1 MGGPTGHDDRAAV
14 IVDTAVSPYCTVSAD
29 GTITW
34 AGASITELL
43 GWTPEQ
49 LVGRN
54 MAEFLE
60 ERSLERAVQMLSRF
74 NADRQATPAWRS
86 SGLLADLVHAD
97 GRLVPCDLA
106 VATSVRTGLD
116 GFVLQLRR
124 RGGGAHLQ
132 RALEA
137 MAENLPLHRV
147 LSSVASAVAVEIADA
162 RVEIHWGW
170 NGEHFAGSASS
181 DGLALLTDD
190 VLGEDGERPWVEA
203 MRRAEGVAFDHV
215 AAFPPSMRR
224 WVEGLG
230 IACGWV
236 QPVLSFGTEATALV
250 VVWRTG
256 DVDLRVFPSFEVDR
270 YCGLVGLALEWERGR
285 TSLRFAANHDPL
297 TGLANRRTLLE
308 RLRATTPRRTEG
320 TVLFCDVD
328 DFKPVNDEHGHSAGD
343 AVLQVIGER
352 LRAAVRPTDLVARYG
367 GDEFVVHCPG
377 TSDSAV
383 LAELTDRL
391 ERVTAAPITIG
402 AMTVKV
408 GLSVGRSAIVD
419 GSDVDEVLADAARDM
434 SRIKRRRKAG
444 RD

>member
-1 MGGPTGHDDRAAV
+1 MGGPADDQDRAAV
-14 IVDTAVSPYCTVSAD
+14 IVDTAVSPYCTVSPD

-34 AGASITELL
+34 AGASITELI

-60 ERSLERAVQMLSRF
+60 ARSLERAVAMLSRF

-86 SGLLADLVHAD
+86 SGLRAELLHAD
-97 GRLVPCDLA
+97 GRLVPCDIA

-132 RALEA
+132 HALEA

-147 LSSVASAVAVEIADA
+147 LSSVACAVAVEIADA

-170 NGEHFAGSASS
+170 DGERFAGSASS

-190 VLGEDGERPWVEA
+190 VLEEPGERPWVDA
-203 MRRAEGVAFDHV
+203 LRRAEGVGFERVDG
-215 AAFPPSMRR
+215 FPSSVRR
-224 WVEGLG
+224 WVEELD
-230 IACGWV
+230 IECGWV
-236 QPVLSFGTEATALV
+236 QPVTAFGTDATALM

-256 DVDLRVFPSFEVDR
+256 EVDLRIFPSFEVER

-285 TSLRFAANHDPL
+285 ASLRFAANHDPL

-308 RLRATTPRRTEG
+308 RLRTPGRQDAEG

-328 DFKPVNDEHGHSAGD
+328 DFKPVNDEHGHAAGD

-383 LAELTDRL
+383 LAELTERL
-391 ERVTAAPITIG
+391 ERVTGAPITIG
-402 AMTVKV
+402 PMTVKV
-408 GLSVGRSAIVD
+408 GLSVGRSAVVA
-419 GSDVDEVLADAARDM
+419 GADVDVVLAAAARDM